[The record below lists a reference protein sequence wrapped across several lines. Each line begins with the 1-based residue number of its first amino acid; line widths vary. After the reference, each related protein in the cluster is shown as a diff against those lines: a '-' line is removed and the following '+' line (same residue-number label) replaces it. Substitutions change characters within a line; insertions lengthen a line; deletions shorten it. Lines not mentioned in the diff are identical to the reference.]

1 MIDINFTFIGKCWL
15 WQGKGTWHFIT
26 LPQDKSEEIKF
37 FSDNHFGKR
46 RGWGS
51 VRVSVNI
58 GGTVWDTS
66 IFPSG
71 SLDAYILPIKAEV
84 RKKQKI
90 AAGDDI
96 EVALQISI

>member
-1 MIDINFTFIGKCWL
+1 MIYINFTFIGKCWL

-51 VRVSVNI
+51 VRVLANV
-58 GGTVWDTS
+58 GGTAWETS

-71 SLDAYILPIKAEV
+71 SLGAYILPIKAEV

-90 AAGDDI
+90 AAGND
-96 EVALQISI
+96 VQVLLQVSI

>member
-51 VRVSVNI
+51 VRVSANI
-58 GGTVWDTS
+58 GGTIWETS

-71 SLDAYILPIKAEV
+71 SLEAYILPIKAEV

-90 AAGDDI
+90 AAGDDV

>member
-90 AAGDDI
+90 VAGDDV

>member
-90 AAGDDI
+90 AAGDDV